1 VVTGKCCRSNPRCA
15 ACPVHAVAAARK
27 RRKLGEPAALTG
39 EILAGGAPRALPASV
54 AAALASLELARAP
67 R

>member
-1 VVTGKCCRSNPRCA
+1 MVTRKCCRATPRCG
-15 ACPVHAVAAARK
+15 ACPVRAVAAARMQ
-27 RRKLGEPAALTG
+27 RERGEPAALVA